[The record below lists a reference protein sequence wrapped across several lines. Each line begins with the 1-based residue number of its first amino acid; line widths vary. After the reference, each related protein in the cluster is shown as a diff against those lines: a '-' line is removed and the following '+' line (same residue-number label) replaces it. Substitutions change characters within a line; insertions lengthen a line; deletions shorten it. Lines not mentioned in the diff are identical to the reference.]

1 MQCAQEHWNSYDVFK
16 NVTQMTT
23 YRNKLLM
30 NRTQR
35 NKTSQQYAN
44 RVKKQDVL
52 PHAASTAN
60 NQFKQKAMEG
70 ETLRHTY
77 ALLFKY

>member
-1 MQCAQEHWNSYDVFK
+1 
-16 NVTQMTT
+16 MTP

-35 NKTSQQYAN
+35 NKTIQQYAN

-52 PHAASTAN
+52 LHTASTAN
-60 NQFKQKAMEG
+60 NQFKARQWKG
-70 ETLRHTY
+70 KH
-77 ALLFKY
+77 